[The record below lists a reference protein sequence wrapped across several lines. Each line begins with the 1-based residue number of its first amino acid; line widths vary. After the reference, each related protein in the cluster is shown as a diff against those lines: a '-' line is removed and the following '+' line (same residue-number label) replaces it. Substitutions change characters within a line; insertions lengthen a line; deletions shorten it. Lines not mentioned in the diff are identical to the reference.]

1 MGKRGVFFK
10 GISDIESDTSAVSG
24 ATSRGATSSG
34 ADSSREIINEALANI
49 SPMLSD
55 ETQKEAMKIIH
66 YTINNVK
73 MGKVV
78 DDKEVKKLIKNM
90 VEEIIANQ
98 DAMLNLIK
106 IKSHDEYTFSHSVNV
121 CMIATLIGAR
131 QQIPVDTLEELAFG
145 AMLQDLGKIRVS
157 DEILF
162 KLGRLNEKEIEEI
175 RKHSLYSLQILSE
188 NNRIGEL
195 PKKIAY
201 QHHERWH
208 GQGYPQRISG
218 ENIELLARITA
229 VADVYDA
236 LTTDRPYRK
245 KFLPYDAV
253 RLIVSRADD
262 EFYADTVRSFV
273 ESVSIYPLG
282 SLVRLNTE
290 EIGMI
295 IKINRKAI
303 VRPTIR
309 ILFDSSSNIM
319 EEPINIDLIKDRERY
334 VICAI
339 DEEEV
344 YQMHTDQTKET
355 KE

>member
-10 GISDIESDTSAVSG
+10 GISDAGGKTSADRGVTSKG
-24 ATSRGATSSG
+24 VTSR
-34 ADSSREIINEALANI
+34 DIIIEALTNVP
-49 SPMLSD
+49 PMLSD

-121 CMIATLIGAR
+121 CMIAVLIGVR
-131 QQIPVDTLEELAFG
+131 HQLPVETLEELAFG
-145 AMLQDLGKIRVS
+145 AMLQDLGKIRIS

-175 RKHSLYSLQILSE
+175 RKHPLYSQQILSE

-195 PKKIAY
+195 PKKIAC

-208 GQGYPQRISG
+208 GQGYPYGISG
-218 ENIELLARITA
+218 ENIELLSRITA

-262 EFYADTVRSFV
+262 EFYADTVRAFV

-282 SLVRLNTE
+282 SLVKLNTE
-290 EIGMI
+290 EIGMV

-309 ILFDSSSNIM
+309 ILFDSSGNIM
-319 EEPINIDLIKDRERY
+319 ENPINIDLIKDRERY
-334 VICAI
+334 IICAI

-344 YQMHTDQTKET
+344 YQMHTDQTGVE
-355 KE
+355 

>member
-1 MGKRGVFFK
+1 MGKKGVFFK
-10 GISDIESDTSAVSG
+10 GMSDVEGETSAD
-24 ATSRGATSSG
+24 RGVTPRG
-34 ADSSREIINEALANI
+34 IIDDALANVP
-49 SPMLSD
+49 PMLSD

-66 YTINNVK
+66 YTINNIK

-78 DDKEVKKLIKNM
+78 DDKEVKRLIKNM

-121 CMIATLIGAR
+121 CMIATLIGVR
-131 QQIPVDTLEELAFG
+131 QQLPINTIEELAFG

-162 KLGRLNEKEIEEI
+162 KLGRLNEKEMEEI
-175 RKHSLYSLQILSE
+175 KKHPLYSQQILSE
-188 NNRIGEL
+188 NTRIGEL

-208 GQGYPQRISG
+208 GQGYPMRIS
-218 ENIELLARITA
+218 EEDIELLARITA
-229 VADVYDA
+229 IADVYDA

-262 EFYADTVRSFV
+262 EFCANSVRSFV

-282 SLVRLNTE
+282 SLIKLNTE
-290 EIGMI
+290 EIGMV

-309 ILFDSSSNIM
+309 ILFNSSGNIT

-334 VICAI
+334 IVCAV

-344 YQMHTDQTKET
+344 YQRHTEQTNVD
-355 KE
+355 

>member
-10 GISDIESDTSAVSG
+10 GIVNEKRDVSAKEVIG
-24 ATSRGATSSG
+24 
-34 ADSSREIINEALANI
+34 EALGI
-49 SPMLSD
+49 VSPMLSD
-55 ETQKEAMKIIH
+55 ETQKEAMEIIQH
-66 YTINNVK
+66 TINNVK
-73 MGKVV
+73 MGKIV
-78 DDKEVKKLIKNM
+78 DDKEAKKLIKHI

-106 IKSHDEYTFSHSVNV
+106 IKSHDEYTFSHSMNV
-121 CMIATLIGAR
+121 CMIATLIGVR
-131 QQIPVDTLEELAFG
+131 HKLSSDLLEELAFG
-145 AMLQDLGKIRVS
+145 AMLQDLGKIKVP

-162 KLGRLNEKEIEEI
+162 KPGRLNEKEIEEI
-175 RKHSLYSLQILSE
+175 KKHTLYSQQILSE
-188 NNRIGEL
+188 NSRIGEL

-208 GQGYPQRISG
+208 GQGYPHSIAG

-229 VADVYDA
+229 IADVYDA

-253 RLIVSRADD
+253 RLIVSKADD
-262 EFYADTVRSFV
+262 EFYADAVRSFV

-282 SLVRLNTE
+282 SLVKLNTK
-290 EIGMI
+290 EIGMV

-309 ILFDSSSNIM
+309 ILFDLSGNIL
-319 EEPINIDLIKDRERY
+319 ENPINIDLIKDRERY
-334 VICAI
+334 LVCAL

-344 YQMHTDQTKET
+344 CRMHIEQTGE
-355 KE
+355 E

>member
-1 MGKRGVFFK
+1 MFFK
-10 GISDIESDTSAVSG
+10 GISDVESETSAVSG
-24 ATSRGATSSG
+24 ATSRGATS
-34 ADSSREIINEALANI
+34 RETIKEALANVPPI
-49 SPMLSD
+49 LSD

-131 QQIPVDTLEELAFG
+131 QQLPLDTLEELAFG

-162 KLGRLNEKEIEEI
+162 KLGRLNKTEIDEI
-175 RKHSLYSLQILSE
+175 RKHPVYSLQILSE
-188 NNRIGEL
+188 NDRIGEL

-208 GQGYPQRISG
+208 GQGYPQGISG
-218 ENIELLARITA
+218 DDIELLARITA
-229 VADVYDA
+229 IADVYDA

-262 EFYADTVRSFV
+262 EFHADTVRAFV

-282 SLVRLNTE
+282 SLVKLNTE

-309 ILFDSSSNIM
+309 ILFNSSGNIM

-334 VICAI
+334 VTCAI

-344 YQMHTDQTKET
+344 YQMHTDQTER
-355 KE
+355 E

>member
-10 GISDIESDTSAVSG
+10 GIPDEKGDIAAKD
-24 ATSRGATSSG
+24 
-34 ADSSREIINEALANI
+34 IITEALESV
-49 SPMLSD
+49 SPMLSS

-66 YTINNVK
+66 FTINNVK
-73 MGKVV
+73 MGKIV
-78 DDKEVKKLIKNM
+78 DDKETKKLIKNM

-131 QQIPVDTLEELAFG
+131 HQLPVDTLEELAFG
-145 AMLQDLGKIRVS
+145 AMLQDLGKIKVS

-162 KLGRLNEKEIEEI
+162 KPGRLNEKEIEEI
-175 RKHSLYSLQILSE
+175 KQHTLYSQQILSE
-188 NNRIGEL
+188 NSRIGEL
-195 PKKIAY
+195 PRKIAC

-208 GQGYPQRISG
+208 GQGYPHGIAG
-218 ENIELLARITA
+218 ENIELLARISA
-229 VADVYDA
+229 IADVYDA

-253 RLIVSRADD
+253 RLIVSKADD
-262 EFYADTVRSFV
+262 EFYADAVRSFV

-282 SLVRLNTE
+282 SLIKLNTE
-290 EIGMI
+290 EIGMVV
-295 IKINRKAI
+295 KINRKAI

-309 ILFDSSSNIM
+309 ILFDSSGNIL
-319 EEPINIDLIKDRERY
+319 EEPLNIDLIKDRERF
-334 VICAI
+334 VVSAI

-344 YQMHTDQTKET
+344 YQMHTEQTEGGFSNPPNNGGRVF
-355 KE
+355 

>member
-10 GISDIESDTSAVSG
+10 GISDVEGKTSADRG
-24 ATSRGATSSG
+24 ATSR
-34 ADSSREIINEALANI
+34 EIIIEALENI
-49 SPMLSD
+49 PPMLSD

-66 YTINNVK
+66 YTVNNVK

-78 DDKEVKKLIKNM
+78 DDKEVKRLIKNM

-121 CMIATLIGAR
+121 CMIAILIGVR
-131 QQIPVDTLEELAFG
+131 YQLPIDSLEELAFG
-145 AMLQDLGKIRVS
+145 AMLQDLGKIMVP

-162 KLGRLNEKEIEEI
+162 KLGRLNEKELEEI
-175 RKHSLYSLQILSE
+175 KKHPLYSQQILSE
-188 NNRIGEL
+188 NSRIGEL

-229 VADVYDA
+229 IADVYDA

-262 EFYADTVRSFV
+262 EFYADAVRAFV

-282 SLVRLNTE
+282 SLVKLNTE
-290 EIGMI
+290 EVGMV

-309 ILFDSSSNIM
+309 ILFNPSGNIM
-319 EEPINIDLIKDRERY
+319 EEPINIDLIKDRERF

-344 YQMHTDQTKET
+344 YQMHTDQTGE
-355 KE
+355 E